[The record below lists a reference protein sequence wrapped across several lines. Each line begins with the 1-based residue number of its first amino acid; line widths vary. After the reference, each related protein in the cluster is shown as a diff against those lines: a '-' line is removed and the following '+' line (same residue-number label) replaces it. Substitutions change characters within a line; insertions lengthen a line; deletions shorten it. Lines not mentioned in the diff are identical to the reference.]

1 MRWQL
6 ISIGYTARTSY
17 STRCEIPK
25 AAGLLERQRCL
36 QKMVEHAPMV
46 AHVKQI
52 MSARTQFGGLPRQ
65 ERLAQAVIQMGI
77 AS

>member
-1 MRWQL
+1 
-6 ISIGYTARTSY
+6 
-17 STRCEIPK
+17 
-25 AAGLLERQRCL
+25 
-36 QKMVEHAPMV
+36 MVEHAPMV